1 VFPLQYREQ
10 TIISIFPPQTMAI
23 YAANRFFISH
33 CRILLFRRAVF
44 VYNFYTFAKKFSA
57 NTFVGVRLMK
67 IPSAIFACI
76 LVVCFAFGT
85 ISAQTNDSAKP
96 DKTATQ
102 KGFQPLEVENSP
114 ALQTLL
120 NEAVGETIIK
130 FSSKGLKP
138 DYVAATLIDLR
149 DANHLKTANV
159 RGEQKIYPASVVK
172 MFYMTALERQFEDGK
187 IKLTPE
193 LERGLRDMIIS
204 SSNDATNYI
213 VDVLTDTSSGAEL
226 EPEKFKVYA
235 DKRNAVNRYFASL
248 GYSNINV
255 NQKTYCED
263 AYGRE
268 QQFRDK
274 GKNRNML
281 TTNAT
286 ARLLT
291 EIVLGKVVTPE
302 RSRKMLDLMK
312 RDFSGK
318 SDDADDQARG
328 FTGIALNNLNL
339 KDVKLWSKAG
349 WTSKTRHDAAY
360 VETPDGLKF
369 VLVVFTENTAKE
381 RDIIPTVAEKVIVNL
396 GKIK

>member
-1 VFPLQYREQ
+1 
-10 TIISIFPPQTMAI
+10 
-23 YAANRFFISH
+23 
-33 CRILLFRRAVF
+33 
-44 VYNFYTFAKKFSA
+44 
-57 NTFVGVRLMK
+57 MK
-67 IPSAIFACI
+67 IPSAIFWCI

-85 ISAQTNDSAKP
+85 IFAQTNNSAKP

-102 KGFQPLEVENSP
+102 KGFQPLAFENSP

-120 NEAVGETIIK
+120 DDAVGEAVKK

-149 DANHLKTANV
+149 DPNHLKMASV

-172 MFYMTALERQFEDGK
+172 MFYMTALHRWLEDGK

-193 LERGLRDMIIS
+193 LERGLRDMIVD
-204 SSNDATNYI
+204 SSNDATNYL

-235 DKRNAVNRYFASL
+235 DKRNVVNRYFTSL

-286 ARLLT
+286 AQLLT

-302 RSRKMLDLMK
+302 RSRQMFDLMK

-318 SDDADDQARG
+318 SDDADDQAHG

-339 KDVKLWSKAG
+339 KTAKLWSKAG

-360 VETPDGLKF
+360 IETPDGLKF

-381 RDIIPTVAEKVIVNL
+381 RDIIPTIAEKVLDNL